1 LGRKKKKT
9 SWFKLKMSSFDWGYP
24 NTVWFGNGRIKDLPK
39 ACKILDIKNPLFVTD
54 KDLVKTKMVEETLEI
69 NKRAKL
75 PTIIFSDL
83 KGNPLG
89 SQVKKGVDVF
99 KSGNHDGV
107 IAFGGGSSLDVGKSI
122 VLQAALNRPLWDCA
136 DGGSFWNEN
145 DYVESMA
152 RNRISNPD
160 NIKPFIA
167 IPTTA
172 GTGSETSRAAAI
184 INDDTK
190 VKKIVFHPRMLPTLT
205 ILDPK
210 LTVGMPAFLTAA
222 TGMDAFAHNLEA
234 YCAPGYHPM
243 ADGIALE
250 GMSLIKK
257 WLVVAVNEGENLE
270 ARGHMI
276 TSSSMGA
283 TAFQKGLGAIHS
295 LSHPVNSL
303 FNVHHGLSN
312 GIFMPYVLTFNRETI
327 ENKIA
332 KLSEY
337 LDLKEPSFN
346 SFVDW
351 ILELREK
358 IKIPHTIIESAK
370 ITDKDIVK
378 MSPMAL
384 DDPCTPGN
392 PKKPTLDNM
401 IEMYRYSVEGKLF

>member
-1 LGRKKKKT
+1 
-9 SWFKLKMSSFDWGYP
+9 MSNFDWGYP

-39 ACKILDIKNPLFVTD
+39 ACKILDIKKPLFVTD
-54 KDLVKTKMVEETLEI
+54 QDLAKTKMVEETLEI
-69 NKRAKL
+69 NKRSNL
-75 PTIIFSDL
+75 PTIIFSGL

-89 SQVKKGVDVF
+89 SQVKKGVEIF
-99 KSGNHDGV
+99 KNGNHDGV

-122 VLQAALNRPLWDCA
+122 VLQAALNRPLWDCT

-152 RNRISNPD
+152 KNRISNPD
-160 NIKPFIA
+160 NVKPFIA
-167 IPTTA
+167 VPTTA

-184 INDDTK
+184 INDETK

-210 LTVGMPAFLTAA
+210 LTVGMPSFLTAA

-257 WLVVAVNEGENLE
+257 WLAVAVNEGENLE
-270 ARGHMI
+270 ARGHMMA
-276 TSSSMGA
+276 SSSMGA

-312 GIFMPYVLTFNRETI
+312 GIFMPYVLTFNRSTI
-327 ENKIA
+327 ENKIS

-337 LDLKEPSFN
+337 LDLKQASFN

-351 ILELREK
+351 VLELREQT
-358 IKIPHTIIESAK
+358 KIPHKISDSAK
-370 ITDKDIVK
+370 ITDEDIVK

-384 DDPCTPGN
+384 EDPCTPGN
-392 PKKPTLDNM
+392 PRKPTLDDM
-401 IEMYRYSVEGKLF
+401 VSMYEHSVQGNLF

>member
-1 LGRKKKKT
+1 
-9 SWFKLKMSSFDWGYP
+9 MSNFNWGYP

-39 ACKILDIKNPLFVTD
+39 ACKVLGIKNPLFVTD
-54 KDLVKTKMVEETLEI
+54 KDLAKVKMVEDTLEI

-75 PTIIFSDL
+75 PTAIFSDL

-89 SQVKKGVDVF
+89 SQVKKGVEVF
-99 KSGNHDGV
+99 KNGNHDGV

-122 VLQAALNRPLWDCA
+122 VLQAAVNRPLWDFT

-145 DYVESMA
+145 NFSESMA
-152 RNRISNPD
+152 KNKISNPD
-160 NIKPFIA
+160 NLKPFIA
-167 IPTTA
+167 VPTTA

-184 INDDTK
+184 INDETK

-210 LTVGMPAFLTAA
+210 LTLGMPAFLTAA

-250 GMSLIKK
+250 GMWLIKK
-257 WLVVAVNEGENLE
+257 WLIKAVNEGENLE
-270 ARGHMI
+270 ARGNML
-276 TSSSMGA
+276 TASSMGA

-295 LSHPVNSL
+295 LSHPVNSV
-303 FNVHHGLSN
+303 FNIHHGLSN
-312 GIFMPYVLTFNRETI
+312 AVFMPYVLTFNRSAI

-337 LDLKEPSFN
+337 LELKEASFN

-351 ILELREK
+351 VLDLREK
-358 IKIPHTIIESAK
+358 IKIPHKLSDCAK
-370 ITDKDIVK
+370 ITDKDIEK
-378 MSPMAL
+378 LSPMAL
-384 DDPCTPGN
+384 NDPCTPEN
-392 PKKPTLDNM
+392 PKKISLDDM
-401 IEMYRYSVEGKLF
+401 KLMYKHSLEGKLF

>member
-1 LGRKKKKT
+1 
-9 SWFKLKMSSFDWGYP
+9 MSSFDWGYP
-24 NTVWFGNGRIKDLPK
+24 NTVWFGNKRIIDLPK
-39 ACKILDIKNPLFVTD
+39 ACKILDIKRPLFVTD
-54 KDLVKTKMVEETLEI
+54 KDLAKTKMVEETLEI
-69 NKRAKL
+69 NNRAQL
-75 PTIIFSDL
+75 STIVFSDL

-89 SQVKKGVDVF
+89 SQVKKGVDAF
-99 KSGNHDGV
+99 KNGNHDGV

-122 VLQAALNRPLWDCA
+122 VLQAALNRPLWDCTE
-136 DGGSFWNEN
+136 GGSFWIEN
-145 DYVESMA
+145 NYVESMA
-152 RNRISNPD
+152 KNRISNPD
-160 NIKPFIA
+160 NVKPFIA

-184 INDDTK
+184 INDKTK

-205 ILDPK
+205 ILDPV
-210 LTVGMPAFLTAA
+210 LTAGMPPFLTAA

-257 WLVVAVNEGENLE
+257 WLTVAVNEGENLE

-312 GIFMPYVLTFNRETI
+312 GIFMPYVLTFNRSII

-337 LDLKEPSFN
+337 IDLKQPTFN
-346 SFVDW
+346 SFIDW
-351 ILELREK
+351 VLELRAQ
-358 IKIPHTIIESAK
+358 IKIPHK
-370 ITDKDIVK
+370 ITETTKINDQDIEK

-392 PKKPTLDNM
+392 PKKTTLDDM
-401 IEMYRYSVEGKLF
+401 SMMYQHSVEGKLF

>member
-1 LGRKKKKT
+1 
-9 SWFKLKMSSFDWGYP
+9 MSNFDWGYP

-39 ACKILDIKNPLFVTD
+39 ACKILDITKPLFVTD
-54 KDLVKTKMVEETLEI
+54 QDLVKTKIVEDTLEI
-69 NKRAKL
+69 NKKSNL
-75 PTIIFSDL
+75 LTVVFSDL

-89 SQVKKGVDVF
+89 SQVKKGVDAF

-122 VLQAALNRPLWDCA
+122 VLQAALNRPLWDCT
-136 DGGSFWNEN
+136 DGGSFWIEN

-152 RNRISNPD
+152 KNRISNP
-160 NIKPFIA
+160 NNVKPFVA
-167 IPTTA
+167 VPTTA

-184 INDDTK
+184 INDETK

-205 ILDPK
+205 ILDPE

-257 WLVVAVNEGENLE
+257 WLTIAVNDGENLE

-312 GIFMPYVLTFNRETI
+312 GIFMPYVLTFNRSTI

-337 LDLKEPSFN
+337 LELKEASFN
-346 SFVDW
+346 AFIDW
-351 ILELREK
+351 ILKLREQ
-358 IKIPHTIIESAK
+358 IKIPHTILESAK
-370 ITDKDIVK
+370 ITDQDIEK

-392 PKKPTLDNM
+392 PKKPTLDDM
-401 IEMYRYSVEGKLF
+401 SLLYQHSVQGKLF

>member
-1 LGRKKKKT
+1 
-9 SWFKLKMSSFDWGYP
+9 MSNFDWAYP
-24 NTVWFGNGRIKDLPK
+24 NTVWFGNGRIKDLAK
-39 ACKILDIKNPLFVTD
+39 ACKVLGIKKPLFVTD
-54 KDLVKTKMVEETLEI
+54 KDLAKTKMVEETLEI
-69 NKRAKL
+69 NKRANL
-75 PTIIFSDL
+75 PTVVFSDL

-89 SQVKKGVDVF
+89 NNVEKGVDAF

-122 VLQAALNRPLWDCA
+122 VLQAALNRPLWDCV
-136 DGGSFWNEN
+136 DGGSFWIEN

-152 RNRISNPD
+152 KNRISNPD
-160 NIKPFIA
+160 SIKPFIA
-167 IPTTA
+167 VPTTA

-184 INDDTK
+184 INDETK

-205 ILDPK
+205 ILDPE

-257 WLVVAVNEGENLE
+257 WLGVAVKEGKNLE

-276 TSSSMGA
+276 ASSSMGA

-312 GIFMPYVLTFNRETI
+312 GIFMPYVLTFNRSTI

-332 KLSEY
+332 KLSGY
-337 LDLKEPSFN
+337 LNLKEASFN

-351 ILELREK
+351 VLELREE
-358 IKIPHTIIESAK
+358 IKIPHKITDSAK
-370 ITDKDIVK
+370 LTDKDIVK

-384 DDPCTPGN
+384 NDPCTSGN
-392 PKKPTLDNM
+392 PKKTTLDDM
-401 IEMYRYSVEGKLF
+401 SEMYRYSMEGKLF

>member
-1 LGRKKKKT
+1 MTRKEN
-9 SWFKLKMSSFDWGYP
+9 FFENWGYP
-24 NTVWFGNGRIKDLPK
+24 NTVWFGNGRIKDLPQ
-39 ACKILDIKNPLFVTD
+39 ACKVLGIKNPLFVTD

-69 NKRAKL
+69 NNRAKL
-75 PTIIFSDL
+75 STAIFSDL

-89 SQVKKGVDVF
+89 SQVKKGVEVF
-99 KSGNHDGV
+99 KNGNHDGV

-122 VLQAALNRPLWDCA
+122 VLQAAVNRPLWDFT
-136 DGGSFWNEN
+136 DGGSFWDEN
-145 DYVESMA
+145 SYLESMA
-152 RNRISNPD
+152 KNKISNPD
-160 NIKPFIA
+160 NLKPFIA

-184 INDDTK
+184 INDETQ

-250 GMSLIKK
+250 GMLLIKK
-257 WLVVAVNEGENLE
+257 WLSVAVKEGENLE

-312 GIFMPYVLTFNRETI
+312 GIFMPYVLSFNRPVI
-327 ENKIA
+327 EDKIA

-337 LDLKEPSFN
+337 LGLKEASFN

-351 ILELREK
+351 VLELREQ
-358 IKIPHTIIESAK
+358 IKIPHTISESAK
-370 ITDKDIVK
+370 ITDKDIEK

-392 PKKPTLDNM
+392 PKKTTLDDM
-401 IEMYRYSVEGKLF
+401 ISMYQHSVQGKLL

>member
-1 LGRKKKKT
+1 
-9 SWFKLKMSSFDWGYP
+9 MSNYNWNYP
-24 NTVWFGNGRIKDLPK
+24 NTVWFGNGRIKDLAK
-39 ACKILDIKNPLFVTD
+39 ACKILNIKKPLFVTD
-54 KDLVKTKMVEETLEI
+54 KDLAKTKMVENALEI
-69 NKRAKL
+69 NKKANL
-75 PTIIFSDL
+75 PTTVFSDL

-89 SQVKKGVDVF
+89 SSVKNGAEIF
-99 KSGNHDGV
+99 KSGNFDGV
-107 IAFGGGSSLDVGKSI
+107 ISFGGGSSLDVGKSI
-122 VLQAALNRPLWDCA
+122 ALQSATNRPLWDFT
-136 DGGSFWNEN
+136 DGGVFWEKKRFSA
-145 DYVESMA
+145 SMA
-152 RNRISNPD
+152 ENQISNPEK
-160 NIKPFIA
+160 IKPTIA

-184 INDDTK
+184 INDETK
-190 VKKIVFHPRMLPTLT
+190 VKKIIFHPRMLPTLT
-205 ILDPK
+205 ILDPQ

-257 WLVVAVNEGENLE
+257 WLTVAVNEGENLE

-312 GIFMPYVLTFNRETI
+312 GIFMPYVLTFNRSII
-327 ENKIA
+327 ENKIS

-337 LDLKEPSFN
+337 LNLKQASFN

-351 ILELREK
+351 VLELRQQ
-358 IKIPHTIIESAK
+358 IKIPHTISESAK
-370 ITDKDIVK
+370 ITDQDIVK

-384 DDPCTPGN
+384 NDPCTPGN
-392 PKKPTLDNM
+392 PKEPTLDDM
-401 IEMYRYSVEGKLF
+401 ILMYQHSVQGKLF

>member
-1 LGRKKKKT
+1 
-9 SWFKLKMSSFDWGYP
+9 MSNFDWGYP
-24 NTVWFGNGRIKDLPK
+24 NTVWFGNGRIKDLAK
-39 ACKILDIKNPLFVTD
+39 ACKFLGIKKPLFVTD
-54 KDLVKTKMVEETLEI
+54 QDLVKTKMVEEVLEI
-69 NKRAKL
+69 NKSKKL
-75 PTIIFSDL
+75 SIVVFSDL

-89 SQVKKGVDVF
+89 SNVKKGVDVF
-99 KSGNHDGV
+99 KNGNHDGV

-122 VLQAALNRPLWDCA
+122 VLQAALNRPLWDCT
-136 DGGSFWNEN
+136 DGGSFWIEN
-145 DYVESMA
+145 DYVESLA
-152 RNRISNPD
+152 KNRIANPD
-160 NIKPFIA
+160 NVKPFIA
-167 IPTTA
+167 VPTTA

-184 INDDTK
+184 INDETK

-205 ILDPK
+205 ILDPE
-210 LTVGMPAFLTAA
+210 LTVGMPGFLTAA

-257 WLVVAVNEGENLE
+257 WLTVAVNEGENLE

-276 TSSSMGA
+276 ASSSMGA

-312 GIFMPYVLTFNRETI
+312 GIFMPYVLTFNRSAI

-332 KLSEY
+332 KLSGY
-337 LDLKEPSFN
+337 LDLKEASFN

-351 ILELREK
+351 VLELREQ
-358 IKIPHTIIESAK
+358 IKIPHK
-370 ITDKDIVK
+370 ITDSTKLTDEDIAT

-384 DDPCTPGN
+384 NDPCTLGN
-392 PKKPTLDNM
+392 PKKTTVDDM
-401 IEMYRYSVEGKLF
+401 ASMYQHSIEGKLY

>member
-1 LGRKKKKT
+1 MLKKKNI
-9 SWFKLKMSSFDWGYP
+9 FENWGYP
-24 NTVWFGNGRIKDLPK
+24 NTVWFGNGRIKDLTK
-39 ACKILDIKNPLFVTD
+39 ACKALGIKKPLLVTD
-54 KDLVKTKMVEETLEI
+54 KDLAKTKMVEEALET
-69 NKRAKL
+69 NKKANL
-75 PTIIFSDL
+75 PTIVFSDL

-89 SQVKKGVDVF
+89 SQVKKGVDAF
-99 KSGNHDGV
+99 KNGNHDGV

-122 VLQAALNRPLWDCA
+122 VLQVALNRPLWDCS
-136 DGGSFWNEN
+136 DGGSFWIEN
-145 DYVESMA
+145 DFVESMVK
-152 RNRISNPD
+152 NRISNPD
-160 NIKPFIA
+160 NVKPFVA
-167 IPTTA
+167 VPTTA

-184 INDDTK
+184 INDETK
-190 VKKIVFHPRMLPTLT
+190 VKKIIFHPRMLPTLT
-205 ILDPK
+205 ILDPE

-257 WLVVAVNEGENLE
+257 WLTVAVNEGENLE

-312 GIFMPYVLTFNRETI
+312 GIFMPYVLTFNRPAI

-337 LDLKEPSFN
+337 LDLKEASFN

-351 ILELREK
+351 VLELREQ
-358 IKIPHTIIESAK
+358 IKIPHKIIDSAK
-370 ITDKDIVK
+370 LTDKDIAT

-384 DDPCTPGN
+384 NDPCTPGN
-392 PKKPTLDNM
+392 PKKLGLDDM
-401 IEMYRYSVEGKLF
+401 ESMYHHSVEGKLY

>member
-1 LGRKKKKT
+1 
-9 SWFKLKMSSFDWGYP
+9 MSNFDWGYP

-39 ACKILDIKNPLFVTD
+39 ALKVLDIKNPLFVTD

-75 PTIIFSDL
+75 STKIFSDL

-89 SQVKKGVDVF
+89 SQVKKGVDAF
-99 KSGNHDGV
+99 KSGNHDGL

-145 DYVESMA
+145 DYVASMA
-152 RNRISNPD
+152 KNRIGNPD
-160 NIKPFIA
+160 NVKPFIA

-184 INDDTK
+184 INDETK

-257 WLVVAVNEGENLE
+257 WLTVAVKEGENLE
-270 ARGHMI
+270 ARGHMMA
-276 TSSSMGA
+276 SSSMGA

-312 GIFMPYVLTFNRETI
+312 GIFMPYVLTFNRSTI
-327 ENKIA
+327 ENKIS

-337 LDLKEPSFN
+337 LDLKESSFN
-346 SFVDW
+346 AFIDW
-351 ILELREK
+351 VLELREQT
-358 IKIPHTIIESAK
+358 KIPHKIGDSAQ
-370 ITDKDIVK
+370 ITDQDIFK

-392 PKKPTLDNM
+392 PKKPTLDDM
-401 IEMYRYSVEGKLF
+401 VSMYEHSVQGKLF

>member
-1 LGRKKKKT
+1 
-9 SWFKLKMSSFDWGYP
+9 MSNYIWHYP
-24 NTVWFGNGRIKDLPK
+24 TTVWFGNGKIKDLGK
-39 ACKILDIKNPLFVTD
+39 ACKILNINKPLFVTD
-54 KDLVKTKMVEETLEI
+54 KDLVKTKIVEETLDI
-69 NKRAKL
+69 NKKANL
-75 PTIIFSDL
+75 PTTIFSDL

-89 SQVKKGVDVF
+89 SSVKKGAEIF
-99 KSGNHDGV
+99 KNENHDGI

-122 VLQAALNRPLWDCA
+122 ALQSATNRPLWDFT
-136 DGGSFWNEN
+136 DGGIFWEKNKFSA
-145 DYVESMA
+145 SMA
-152 RNRISNPD
+152 VNRISNPD
-160 NIKPFIA
+160 NIKPIIA

-184 INDDTK
+184 IDDETK
-190 VKKIVFHPRMLPTLT
+190 VKKIVFHPKMLPTLT
-205 ILDPK
+205 ILDPQ

-243 ADGIALE
+243 ADGVALE
-250 GMSLIKK
+250 GMMLIKK
-257 WLVVAVNEGENLE
+257 WLTIAVNEGENLE
-270 ARGHMI
+270 ARGHMLS
-276 TSSSMGA
+276 SSSMGA

-312 GIFMPYVLTFNRETI
+312 GIFMPYVLTFNRSTI

-337 LDLKEPSFN
+337 LDLKEDSFN

-351 ILELREK
+351 VLELREQ
-358 IKIPHTIIESAK
+358 IKIPHTISESAK
-370 ITDKDIVK
+370 ITDQDIEK

-384 DDPCTPGN
+384 DDPCTTSN
-392 PKKPTLDNM
+392 PKKPTLDDM
-401 IEMYRYSVEGKLF
+401 TLMYQHSVQGKLF

>member
-1 LGRKKKKT
+1 
-9 SWFKLKMSSFDWGYP
+9 
-24 NTVWFGNGRIKDLPK
+24 
-39 ACKILDIKNPLFVTD
+39 
-54 KDLVKTKMVEETLEI
+54 MVEETLEI

-75 PTIIFSDL
+75 PTSTFSEL

-89 SQVKKGVDVF
+89 SQVKRGVEVF
-99 KSGNHDGV
+99 KNGNHDGV

-122 VLQAALNRPLWDCA
+122 VLQAALNRPLWDFT

-145 DYVESMA
+145 DYPESMVK
-152 RNRISNPD
+152 NKISNPD
-160 NIKPFIA
+160 NLKPFIA
-167 IPTTA
+167 VPTTA

-184 INDDTK
+184 INDETK
-190 VKKIVFHPRMLPTLT
+190 VKKIVFHPRMLPTIT
-205 ILDPK
+205 ILDPE

-222 TGMDAFAHNLEA
+222 TGMDALAHNLEA

-257 WLVVAVNEGENLE
+257 WLAVAVNEGENLE

-312 GIFMPYVLTFNRETI
+312 GIFMPYVLTFNRSTI
-327 ENKIA
+327 EKKIA

-337 LDLKEPSFN
+337 LSLKEASFN

-351 ILELREK
+351 VLELKEQ
-358 IKIPHTIIESAK
+358 IKIPHTISESVK
-370 ITDKDIVK
+370 ITDQDIEK

-384 DDPCTPGN
+384 SDPCTLGN
-392 PKKPTLDNM
+392 PKKPNLDDM
-401 IEMYRYSVEGKLF
+401 VSMYEHSVKGKLF

>member
-1 LGRKKKKT
+1 M
-9 SWFKLKMSSFDWGYP
+9 SNKLEITENWGYP

-39 ACKILDIKNPLFVTD
+39 ACKVLNIKNPLFVTD
-54 KDLVKTKMVEETLEI
+54 KDLAKTKMVEETLEI

-75 PTIIFSDL
+75 PTFTFFDL

-89 SQVKKGVDVF
+89 SHVKKGVEVF
-99 KSGNHDGV
+99 KNGNHDGV

-122 VLQAALNRPLWDCA
+122 VLQAALNRPLWDFT
-136 DGGSFWNEN
+136 DGGSFWKEHNFG
-145 DYVESMA
+145 ESMA
-152 RNRISNPD
+152 KNKISNPD
-160 NIKPFIA
+160 NLKPFIA
-167 IPTTA
+167 VPTTA
-172 GTGSETSRAAAI
+172 GTGSETSRASAI
-184 INDDTK
+184 INDETK

-210 LTVGMPAFLTAA
+210 LTIGMPSFLTAA

-257 WLVVAVNEGENLE
+257 WLAVAVNEGENIK

-312 GIFMPYVLTFNRETI
+312 GIFMPYVLSFNRPAI
-327 ENKIA
+327 ENKIV

-337 LDLKEPSFN
+337 LDLKEASFN

-351 ILELREK
+351 VLELREQ
-358 IKIPHTIIESAK
+358 IKIPHTISESAK
-370 ITDKDIVK
+370 ITDQDIEK

-384 DDPCTPGN
+384 EDPCTPGN
-392 PKKPTLDNM
+392 PKKTTLDDM
-401 IEMYRYSVEGKLF
+401 ISMYQHSVQGKLL

>member
-1 LGRKKKKT
+1 
-9 SWFKLKMSSFDWGYP
+9 MPNFDWGYP

-39 ACKILDIKNPLFVTD
+39 ACKILGIKKPLFVTD
-54 KDLVKTKMVEETLEI
+54 QDLVKTKMVKETLEI
-69 NKRAKL
+69 NRKSNL
-75 PTIIFSDL
+75 LTTIFSDL

-122 VLQAALNRPLWDCA
+122 VLQAALNRPLWDCT
-136 DGGSFWNEN
+136 DEGSFWQEN

-152 RNRISNPD
+152 KNKISNPD
-160 NIKPFIA
+160 NVKPFVA
-167 IPTTA
+167 VPTTA

-184 INDDTK
+184 INDETK

-205 ILDPK
+205 ILDPE

-257 WLVVAVNEGENLE
+257 WLAIAVNEGENLE
-270 ARGHMI
+270 ARGNMI
-276 TSSSMGA
+276 ASSSMGA

-312 GIFMPYVLTFNRETI
+312 GIFMPYVLTFNRSTI
-327 ENKIA
+327 ENKIS

-337 LDLKEPSFN
+337 LDLKKASFN

-351 ILELREK
+351 VLKLREQ
-358 IKIPHTIIESAK
+358 IKIPHTILESAK
-370 ITDKDIVK
+370 ITNQDIEK

-392 PKKPTLDNM
+392 PKKLTLDDM
-401 IEMYRYSVEGKLF
+401 IIMYQHSVQGKLF

>member
-1 LGRKKKKT
+1 
-9 SWFKLKMSSFDWGYP
+9 MSNFDWGYP
-24 NTVWFGNGRIKDLPK
+24 NTVWFGNGRIKELSK
-39 ACKILDIKNPLFVTD
+39 ACKILSIKKPLFVTD
-54 KDLVKTKMVEETLEI
+54 KDLAKTKMVEEALEE
-69 NKRAKL
+69 NKRANL

-89 SQVKKGVDVF
+89 SNVKKGVDVF
-99 KSGNHDGV
+99 KNGNHDGV

-122 VLQAALNRPLWDCA
+122 VLQAALNRPLWDCT
-136 DGGSFWNEN
+136 DGGSFWIEN

-152 RNRISNPD
+152 KNRIANPD

-167 IPTTA
+167 VPTTA

-205 ILDPK
+205 ILDPE

-257 WLVVAVNEGENLE
+257 WLTIAVNEGENLE

-276 TSSSMGA
+276 ASSSMGA

-312 GIFMPYVLTFNRETI
+312 GIFMPYVLTFNRSAI

-332 KLSEY
+332 KLSGY
-337 LDLKEPSFN
+337 LDLKEASFN

-351 ILELREK
+351 VLELREQ
-358 IKIPHTIIESAK
+358 IKIPHK
-370 ITDKDIVK
+370 ITDSAKLTDEDITT

-384 DDPCTPGN
+384 NDPCTSGN
-392 PKKPTLDNM
+392 PKKTTLDDM
-401 IEMYRYSVEGKLF
+401 ASMYQHSIEGKLY

>member
-1 LGRKKKKT
+1 
-9 SWFKLKMSSFDWGYP
+9 MSNFNWGYP

-39 ACKILDIKNPLFVTD
+39 ACKVLGIKNPLFVTD
-54 KDLVKTKMVEETLEI
+54 KDLAKVKMVEDTLEI

-75 PTIIFSDL
+75 PTAIFSDL

-89 SQVKKGVDVF
+89 SQVKKGVEVF
-99 KSGNHDGV
+99 KNGNHDGV

-122 VLQAALNRPLWDCA
+122 VLQAAVNRPLWDFT

-145 DYVESMA
+145 NFSESMA
-152 RNRISNPD
+152 KNKISNPD
-160 NIKPFIA
+160 NLKPFIA
-167 IPTTA
+167 VPTTA

-184 INDDTK
+184 INDETK

-210 LTVGMPAFLTAA
+210 LTLGMPAFLTAA

-250 GMSLIKK
+250 GMWLIKK
-257 WLVVAVNEGENLE
+257 WLIKAVNEGDNLE
-270 ARGHMI
+270 ARGNML
-276 TSSSMGA
+276 TASSMGA

-295 LSHPVNSL
+295 LSHPVNSV
-303 FNVHHGLSN
+303 FNIHHGLSN
-312 GIFMPYVLTFNRETI
+312 AVFMPYVLTFNRSAI

-337 LDLKEPSFN
+337 LELKEASFN

-351 ILELREK
+351 VLDLREK
-358 IKIPHTIIESAK
+358 IKIPHKLSDCAK
-370 ITDKDIVK
+370 ITDKDIEK
-378 MSPMAL
+378 LSPMAL
-384 DDPCTPGN
+384 NDPCTPEN
-392 PKKPTLDNM
+392 PKKTSLDDM
-401 IEMYRYSVEGKLF
+401 KLMYKHSLEGKLF